1 MKLLRGNWGT
11 KVEFILTCVAYAV
24 GLGNVWRF
32 PYLAFKNGGGAF
44 LIPYWMMQMFIGM
57 PLFFM
62 ELSFGQFAGQ
72 GPITIWKANP
82 LLKGI
87 GISMVIVC
95 ALIVLY
101 FTVIVGYIAFYFFSS
116 MQSPL
121 PWSHCGHYWSS
132 PNCRV
137 DISVA
142 SANIAT
148 QNHTINGGNVSLS
161 GMSHNNHTIS
171 PTEDYFKHFVL
182 EMTSGLEDM
191 GTVNWKVCL
200 CCLFACIVVF
210 LVLLRGIKSLGKV
223 AYFNATFPYVLLLSL
238 LINACLLPGSTD
250 GILYFL
256 TPKWHRLADA
266 SVWSDAATQV
276 FFSLGVGMGGL
287 NLMASFNNFKNN
299 CLRDAILVPCVD
311 CFTSFLCGLVVFAVL
326 GFMAHDKGVTVE
338 EVAVGGPG
346 LAFIAYPEA
355 LSRMPVP
362 TLWAILFFFMML
374 IIGFSSLFTMT
385 ETAVSSLC
393 DEYPSL
399 LRKTWKRTLIFR
411 TIVSIGL
418 FLLSLPMTTGAGIY
432 LLDIVDS
439 SVGGFPLLIIAICEI
454 VAVMYIYGY
463 RRFAED
469 LQMMMGKKMSVYWKM
484 CWCFIAPVIL
494 VGVIVFKSCRIQPL
508 GYVEY
513 IYPAW
518 AQVLG
523 WLVMT
528 VCVIFIPG
536 WFVVYFLRYGGCTI
550 IKKLSRPAPDWGPRL
565 PEHRTGIYADSNALG
580 TSGIPSIVISNVD
593 DQASENDVKG
603 VSSKGGFDSKHR
615 NGGEKQ
621 DPPTGRKASPRGSV
635 KGNKVGSVKSAGKV
649 HATDDREVGNYVK
662 GASVEIK
669 RADSVKSVKG
679 APQGSVKGSPLAS
692 VKGAVST
699 PVKGASVVSVKGT
712 PVTGAKGATVTGV
725 KGDIVTGVK
734 GGTVTSIKGEAV
746 TGVKGVTVTG
756 VKGETVTGVKG
767 TTVTGVKGETVSNVK
782 GAGVTSVKGVSAAG
796 VKGAPVTCVKG
807 APVTCVKGAPVTC
820 VKGAPV
826 TDVKEA
832 SFTVVKET
840 VAGKVK
846 DTTVISSKASN
857 VAIVKE
863 VSETNSRGTPEV
875 PVIRDFGE
883 AEATGKHV
891 GFLKKIQDGGI
902 AVYELEDAA
911 MTDVMPGRR
920 GQW

>member
-1 MKLLRGNWGT
+1 MKLLRGSWGT
-11 KVEFILTCVAYAV
+11 KAEFILTCVAYAV

-44 LIPYWMMQMFIGM
+44 LIPYWIMQVFIGM

-95 ALIVLY
+95 SFIVLY

-121 PWSHCGHYWSS
+121 PWSHCGHHWSS

-137 DISVA
+137 DVPGAVDNITMRNLTTDLQVGSMNIS
-142 SANIAT
+142 NI
-148 QNHTINGGNVSLS
+148 NHYNR
-161 GMSHNNHTIS
+161 TIS
-171 PTEDYFKHFVL
+171 PTEDYFTNFVL
-182 EMTSGLEDM
+182 GMTSGLGDM
-191 GTVNWKVCL
+191 GNINWKVCL
-200 CCLFACIVVF
+200 CCLFAGIVVF
-210 LVLLRGIKSLGKV
+210 LVLIRGIKSLGKV

-238 LINACLLPGSTD
+238 LINASLLPGATE

-311 CFTSFLCGLVVFAVL
+311 CLTSFLCGLVVFAVL
-326 GFMAHDKGVTVE
+326 GFMAHDKGVGIE

-385 ETAVSSLC
+385 ETVVASLC

-411 TIVSIGL
+411 GIISTAL
-418 FLLSLPMTTGAGIY
+418 FLLALPMTTGAGIY

-439 SVGGFPLLIIAICEI
+439 SVGGFPLLFIAIAEI
-454 VAVMYIYGY
+454 VAIMFIYGY

-469 LQMMMGKKMSVYWKM
+469 LQMMMGKKLSVYWKM
-484 CWCFIAPVIL
+484 CWCFIAPAIL
-494 VGVIVFKSCRIQPL
+494 TGVVVFKSCRFQPL
-508 GYVEY
+508 GYVDY

-518 AQVLG
+518 AQALG

-528 VCVIFIPG
+528 VCIVFIPG
-536 WFVVYFLRYGGCTI
+536 WFIVYFLRYGGCKMI
-550 IKKLSRPAPDWGPRL
+550 GKMSRPAPDWGPRL
-565 PEHRTGIYADSNALG
+565 PENRTGIYADGDSNTEV
-580 TSGIPSIVISNVD
+580 TSDIPAIVISDVD
-593 DQASENDVKG
+593 DQASGNDIKG
-603 VSSKGGFDSKHR
+603 VRAKGGDGSVRTKHTK
-615 NGGEKQ
+615 GGGKQ
-621 DPPTGRKASPRGSV
+621 ETPTGRKDSPTGSM
-635 KGNKVGSVKSAGKV
+635 KGNKIGSFKGTGKV
-649 HATDDREVGNYVK
+649 HDLEDDYTENASKTTNSIK
-662 GASVEIK
+662 GASVEMK
-669 RADSVKSVKG
+669 RVDSVKRQASIKG
-679 APQGSVKGSPLAS
+679 APQGSLKGASAAS
-692 VKGAVST
+692 VKGAAVT
-699 PVKGASVVSVKGT
+699 AVKGA
-712 PVTGAKGATVTGV
+712 P
-725 KGDIVTGVK
+725 I
-734 GGTVTSIKGEAV
+734 
-746 TGVKGVTVTG
+746 TGVKGVPVTVKGAAVTTVKGESITG
-756 VKGETVTGVKG
+756 VKGVHVVVKGAAVMSVKGEPITGVKG
-767 TTVTGVKGETVSNVK
+767 VPVATVK
-782 GAGVTSVKGVSAAG
+782 GATVAKAPITSVKEASMAFVKGATAG
-796 VKGAPVTCVKG
+796 NVKGAPVVSVK
-807 APVTCVKGAPVTC
+807 A
-820 VKGAPV
+820 
-826 TDVKEA
+826 TDVASVKNVPTSNIQEA
-832 SFTVVKET
+832 
-840 VAGKVK
+840 
-846 DTTVISSKASN
+846 
-857 VAIVKE
+857 
-863 VSETNSRGTPEV
+863 PEV
-875 PVIRDFGE
+875 PVIQDFSV
-883 AEATGKHV
+883 AEVIGKHV
-891 GFLKKIQDGGI
+891 GDVRKTQGGGNS
-902 AVYELEDAA
+902 VYELEDAA
-911 MTDVMPGRR
+911 TTDIMPGRR

>member
-1 MKLLRGNWGT
+1 MKLVRGNWGT

-44 LIPYWMMQMFIGM
+44 LIPYWIMQVFIGM

-95 ALIVLY
+95 TFIVLY

-116 MQSPL
+116 MQYPL
-121 PWSHCGHYWSS
+121 PWSHCEHYWSS
-132 PNCRV
+132 PNCRA
-137 DISVA
+137 DIA
-142 SANIAT
+142 GAAAKIAT
-148 QNHTINGGNVSLS
+148 GNLTIGPNGGNFSLIN
-161 GMSHNNHTIS
+161 MSHNNHTIS

-191 GTVNWKVCL
+191 GTINWKVCL
-200 CCLFACIVVF
+200 CCLFAGIVVL

-311 CFTSFLCGLVVFAVL
+311 CLTSFLCGLVVFAVL
-326 GFMAHDKGVTVE
+326 GFMAHDKGVSVE

-393 DEYPSL
+393 DEYPLL

-411 TIVSIGL
+411 GIVSIVL
-418 FLLSLPMTTGAGIY
+418 FLLALPMTTGAGIY
-432 LLDIVDS
+432 LIDIVDS
-439 SVGGFPLLIIAICEI
+439 SVGGFPLLIIAISEI

-463 RRFAED
+463 GRFAED
-469 LQMMMGKKMSVYWKM
+469 LQMMMGKKVSVYWKM
-484 CWCFIAPVIL
+484 CWCFIAPVVL
-494 VGVIVFKSCRIQPL
+494 VGVVVFKSCRIQPL
-508 GYVEY
+508 GYVDY

-536 WFVVYFLRYGGCTI
+536 WFVVYFLRYGGCKM
-550 IKKLSRPAPDWGPRL
+550 IKKLSRPVPDWGPRL
-565 PEHRTGIYADSNALG
+565 PENRTGIYADSNTPAD
-580 TSGIPSIVISNVD
+580 IPSIVISDVD
-593 DQASENDVKG
+593 DQASGNDVKG
-603 VSSKGGFDSKHR
+603 VSTKGEDGSKHR
-615 NGGEKQ
+615 KSGKKR
-621 DPPTGRKASPRGSV
+621 DTPTGRKASPAGSM
-635 KGNKVGSVKSAGKV
+635 KGNKVGSVKGTGRIHDV
-649 HATDDREVGNYVK
+649 
-662 GASVEIK
+662 GASEEIE
-669 RADSVKSVKG
+669 RATVTSVKG
-679 APQGSVKGSPLAS
+679 E
-692 VKGAVST
+692 
-699 PVKGASVVSVKGT
+699 
-712 PVTGAKGATVTGV
+712 TVTGV
-725 KGDIVTGVK
+725 KGAAVTGVKEATVTSVKGETVAGVKGEIVTGVK
-734 GGTVTSIKGEAV
+734 GA
-746 TGVKGVTVTG
+746 TVTG

-767 TTVTGVKGETVSNVK
+767 ATVTGVKGATVTGVKGETVTGVKGEIVTGVK
-782 GAGVTSVKGVSAAG
+782 GAAVTGVKGETVTGVKGEIVTGVKGATVTSVKGEIVTGVKGATVTS
-796 VKGAPVTCVKG
+796 VKGAPVTIVKG
-807 APVTCVKGAPVTC
+807 AA
-820 VKGAPV
+820 A
-826 TDVKEA
+826 A
-832 SFTVVKET
+832 NVKET
-840 VAGKVK
+840 PI
-846 DTTVISSKASN
+846 ISSKATD
-857 VAIVKE
+857 VASVKE
-863 VSETNSRGTPEV
+863 VSVTNNQGAPEV
-875 PVIRDFGE
+875 PVIQDFSE
-883 AEATGKHV
+883 AEAPGKHV
-891 GFLKKIQDGGI
+891 GYLKKTQDGDI

-911 MTDVMPGRR
+911 MADVMPGRR